1 MKTEYITE
9 YITYD
14 EMRKRIADL
23 DFPVDK
29 RALLF
34 NWAPI
39 KEALFAAVEPIEDPR
54 QLLLDL

>member
-1 MKTEYITE
+1 MKTE

-23 DFPVDK
+23 DFPEDK
-29 RALLF
+29 CALRF
-34 NWAPI
+34 NWVPI
-39 KEALFAAVEPIEDPR
+39 KEALFAAVEPIEDPH